1 MPKLKRV
8 VLIQSLRNQEVFK
21 RSLPLGLLS
30 LASAIKQYGCQPII
44 IDLYLLCRNQSYHA
58 DYFKQAAKKI
68 IEYNPEI
75 LGFSVMCSNLP
86 VALLIAEECKK
97 LAPKVPIIFGGPE
110 VCFDEVEVL
119 KIFKQVDIIV
129 RGEGEIT
136 LVEILKALENKKSLS
151 DILGITYR
159 EKKQII
165 RNPARPFIK
174 DLDQLPFL
182 DFSLLPHLGIYR
194 GKIEAG
200 RGCPFSC
207 AFCSTCRMW
216 KRKFR
221 MKSPQR
227 LVQELREAH
236 LIFKQAM
243 IEITHDH
250 FLASRKFA
258 EQFLSLI
265 ADEGIVWGCEARP
278 DALDESLIKKLRQA
292 GCRQI
297 LLGIETGSP
306 EMQKKIKKNLS
317 LSRLPRALEL
327 LSQNEIEVSLSFIIG
342 FPNETEAQINQTL
355 QMALNSKLFNQSINI
370 QLILFTFLKG
380 SELCSRAKGEYEYR
394 ESIASPLTTGHP
406 AELSMIKKYPHIFPS
421 FYYIGNEGIESRIL
435 QKMSFLFIFL
445 IKTYAR
451 PVLLL
456 LEYLAVT
463 PFQLGQKL
471 ISYFDA
477 EGIDWNPT
485 QGFHFPQYV
494 LPFRKFIQEYATPL
508 YNEFFWWDEA
518 FRQWE
523 KTAMTKLQ

>member
-8 VLIQSLRNQEVFK
+8 VLIQPLRSQEIFK

-30 LASAIKQYGCQPII
+30 LASAVKQYDYQPII
-44 IDLYLLCRNQSYHA
+44 IDLYLLCRNQSSYA
-58 DYFKQAAKKI
+58 DFFKQAAKKI
-68 IEYNPEI
+68 IEYDPEV

-97 LAPKVPIIFGGPE
+97 LAPKLPIIFGGPE
-110 VCFDEVEVL
+110 VCFEEVEVM

-136 LVEILKALENKKSLS
+136 LVEVLKALENKKPFSEVQ
-151 DILGITYR
+151 GITFR
-159 EKKQII
+159 ENNQII
-165 RNPARPFIK
+165 RNPDRPFIK

-182 DFSLLPHLGIYR
+182 DFSLLPHLGMYE

-207 AFCSTCRMW
+207 TFCSTCRMW
-216 KRKFR
+216 KRNFR

-227 LVQELREAH
+227 LVQELAEVHRT
-236 LIFKQAM
+236 FKHSM
-243 IEITHDH
+243 IGIIHDH

-258 EQFLSLI
+258 KQFLSLI
-265 ADEGIVWGCEARP
+265 ADKGIVWGCESRP
-278 DALDESLIKKLRQA
+278 DALDEKLIKKLRQA
-292 GCRQI
+292 GCQII

-317 LSRLPRALEL
+317 LSRLLGVLEM
-327 LSQNEIEVSLSFIIG
+327 LSQNEIAVSLSFIVG

-355 QMALNSKLFNQSINI
+355 QMALNSKFLNQSINI
-370 QLILFTFLKG
+370 QLLLFTFLKG
-380 SELCSRAKGEYEYR
+380 SELYSRAKGEYEYR
-394 ESIASPLTTGHP
+394 ESIASPLTTGHS
-406 AELSMIKKYPHIFPS
+406 AELTLIKKYPHIFPS
-421 FYYIGNEGIESRIL
+421 FYYIGNEGIESKIL

-445 IKTYAR
+445 IKSYAR
-451 PVLLL
+451 PILSLLK
-456 LEYLAVT
+456 YLSVN

-471 ISYFDA
+471 ISFFDA
-477 EGIDWNPT
+477 EGIDWDPT

-494 LPFRKFIQEYATPL
+494 APFRKFIQEYASPL
-508 YNEFFWWDEA
+508 YKEFFWWDEA
-518 FRQWE
+518 FKQWKE
-523 KTAMTKLQ
+523 RSGKGAV